1 MQMEIWC
8 DKLELAVLFIF
19 YGKLVGLNRL
29 VVQDLEVKGVS
40 IALETRYDE
49 VVRCKM
55 VTVMP

>member
-1 MQMEIWC
+1 MEDMRW
-8 DKLELAVLFIF
+8 DKLELSVPFVF
-19 YGKLVGLNRL
+19 YGKLVDFNSL